1 MGFNPMPPPGGRS
14 VPVNAGDP
22 MHERAS
28 AQPLPAGWLWSN
40 PWLRRRCT
48 PYLFIA
54 PFFVMFVVFW
64 AGPIVTS
71 IGISLTNWN
80 GVQLPRFVGLA
91 NYGKLF
97 SSSEFYI
104 AVQNTLVAALV
115 YDALMVALA
124 IGVAM
129 LLDWQHLPFRR
140 FFRASYFVPVTM
152 SLAVVALVF
161 QLIYA
166 KEGGLLNQLIQSAGL
181 PYKVDWLGDT
191 RIALWSIVALRVWR
205 ATGYYAIIVLA
216 GLQNI
221 PKELYEA
228 AAVDGAT
235 SWQSFRRIT
244 LPLLKPVV
252 AFVVITSSVWALQ
265 LFDEPWILTKGGP
278 VNATLTMVIY
288 LYQHSFQY
296 GELGFGAS
304 VAYVLTMVIAAFSF
318 LQLRLFASDSSR

>member
-1 MGFNPMPPPGGRS
+1 VSPTDPTRELATAR
-14 VPVNAGDP
+14 PVAVTL
-22 MHERAS
+22 
-28 AQPLPAGWLWSN
+28 QWSKR
-40 PWLRRRCT
+40 WDQRRLA

-54 PFFVMFVVFW
+54 PFFVTFLVFW
-64 AGPIVTS
+64 VGPIVTS
-71 IGISLTNWN
+71 VGISLTDWN
-80 GVQLPRFVGLA
+80 GIQLPRLVGLA
-91 NYGKLF
+91 NYRKLF
-97 SSSEFYI
+97 ASSDFYT
-104 AVQNTLVAALV
+104 AVRNTLVAAIV
-115 YDALMVALA
+115 YDALMVVLA

-129 LLDWQHLPFRR
+129 LLDWRHLPFRR
-140 FFRASYFVPVTM
+140 FFRAAYFAPVTM

-166 KEGGLLNQLIQSAGL
+166 KEGGLLNQLIETAGL

-191 RIALWSIVALRVWR
+191 RLALWSIVALRIWR

-221 PKELYEA
+221 PKELYEV

-235 SWQSFRRIT
+235 AWQRFRTIT
-244 LPLLKPVV
+244 LPLLKPVT
-252 AFVVITSSVWALQ
+252 AFVVITSSIWALQ

-278 VNATLTMVIY
+278 INATLTMVIY

-304 VAYVLTMVIAAFSF
+304 IAYVLTMIIAIFSF
-318 LQLRLFASDSSR
+318 LQLKLFAAESYR

>member
-1 MGFNPMPPPGGRS
+1 VSPT
-14 VPVNAGDP
+14 DP
-22 MHERAS
+22 TREVTAAR
-28 AQPLPAGWLWSN
+28 PLAITAVWP
-40 PWLRRRCT
+40 RRWDQRRLA
-48 PYLFIA
+48 PYLFVA

-64 AGPIVTS
+64 VGPIVTS
-71 IGISLTNWN
+71 VGISLTNWD

-91 NYGKLF
+91 NYAKLLR
-97 SSSEFYI
+97 SAEFYI
-104 AVQNTLVAALV
+104 AVQNTLVAAVV
-115 YDALMVALA
+115 YDALMVVLA
-124 IGVAM
+124 IALAM
-129 LLDWQHLPFRR
+129 LLDWRHLPFRR
-140 FFRASYFVPVTM
+140 FFRAAFFVPVTM

-166 KEGGLLNQLIQSAGL
+166 KEGGLLNQLIQAGGL
-181 PYKVDWLGDT
+181 PYKIDWLGDD
-191 RIALWSIVALRVWR
+191 RIALWSIVALRIWR

-221 PKELYEA
+221 PRELYEV

-235 SWQSFRRIT
+235 DWQSFRRIT
-244 LPLLKPVV
+244 LPLLRPVM
-252 AFVVITSSVWALQ
+252 AFVVITSSIWALQ

-304 VAYVLTMVIAAFSF
+304 IAYVLTMIIAIFSF
-318 LQLRLFASDSSR
+318 LQLKLFGSESDR

>member
-1 MGFNPMPPPGGRS
+1 MQERGG
-14 VPVNAGDP
+14 G
-22 MHERAS
+22 
-28 AQPLPAGWLWSN
+28 LPRPRVRPWAN

-80 GVQLPRFVGLA
+80 GVQMPRFVGLA
-91 NYGKLF
+91 NYTKLF
-97 SSSEFYI
+97 NSSEFYI
-104 AVQNTLVAALV
+104 AVRNTLVAALV

-129 LLDWQHLPFRR
+129 LLDWKHLPFRR
-140 FFRASYFVPVTM
+140 FFRACYFVPVTM

-166 KEGGLLNQLIQSAGL
+166 REGGLLNQLIQSAGL

-191 RIALWSIVALRVWR
+191 GIALWSIVALRVWR

-221 PKELYEA
+221 PKEMYEA

-235 SWQSFRRIT
+235 SWQCFRRIT

-288 LYQHSFQY
+288 LYQQSFQY

-304 VAYVLTMVIAAFSF
+304 VAYVLTMIIAAFSF
-318 LQLRLFASDSSR
+318 LQLKLFSSESAQ

>member
-1 MGFNPMPPPGGRS
+1 MNSTNPTHGLPTATPLSAGRRWPS
-14 VPVNAGDP
+14 
-22 MHERAS
+22 
-28 AQPLPAGWLWSN
+28 
-40 PWLRRRCT
+40 PWFRRRCT

-54 PFFVMFVVFW
+54 PFFVMFIVFW
-64 AGPIVTS
+64 AGPIVIS

-91 NYGKLF
+91 NYKKLF
-97 SSSEFYI
+97 SSPEFYI
-104 AVQNTLVAALV
+104 AVRNTLVAALV
-115 YDALMVALA
+115 YDVLMVALA
-124 IGVAM
+124 IGVAV
-129 LLDWQHLPFRR
+129 LLDWKHLPFRR

-166 KEGGLLNQLIQSAGL
+166 KEGGLLNQLIQTTGV

-221 PKELYEA
+221 PKELYEV

-244 LPLLKPVV
+244 LPLLKPVM

-278 VNATLTMVIY
+278 INATLTMVIY

-318 LQLRLFASDSSR
+318 LQLKLFASESYK

>member
-1 MGFNPMPPPGGRS
+1 
-14 VPVNAGDP
+14 VNWPRRWD
-22 MHERAS
+22 
-28 AQPLPAGWLWSN
+28 Q
-40 PWLRRRCT
+40 RRRA

-54 PFFVMFVVFW
+54 PFFLMFVVFW
-64 AGPIVTS
+64 VGPIVTS
-71 IGISLTNWN
+71 IGISLTDWN

-91 NYGKLF
+91 NYRKLLA
-97 SSSEFYI
+97 SPEFYI

-115 YDALMVALA
+115 YDAMMVALA
-124 IGVAM
+124 IGVAV
-129 LLDWQHLPFRR
+129 LLDWRHLPFRR
-140 FFRASYFVPVTM
+140 FFRAAFFVPVTM

-166 KEGGLLNQLIQSAGL
+166 KEGGLLNQLLQTAGL
-181 PYKVDWLGDT
+181 PHRVDWLGDT
-191 RIALWSIVALRVWR
+191 GLALWSIVALRVWR

-221 PKELYEA
+221 PKELYEV

-235 SWQSFRRIT
+235 AWQSFRRIT
-244 LPLLKPVV
+244 LPLLKPVL
-252 AFVVITSSVWALQ
+252 AFVVVTSSIWALQ

-296 GELGFGAS
+296 GHLGFGAS
-304 VAYVLTMVIAAFSF
+304 IAYVLTMLIAVLSLA
-318 LQLRLFASDSSR
+318 QLKLFAPEGSR